1 MINLTTND
9 YLTMFLTPI
18 ICIEIEMYL
27 IYFKYSFSETLIFA
41 IHELSRGSVS
51 VRTAEFI
58 KELERPL
65 PAGNNPVKLFS
76 MNYDVDKCNSD
87 NLLQLE
93 GTIIFFL
100 YRIIVSKLGEF
111 MEHQLYVALNY
122 SYVKST
128 TLTVSLWCYTCI
140 A

>member
-1 MINLTTND
+1 MINITTNY
-9 YLTMFLTPI
+9 YLTMFLTHI

-65 PAGNNPVKLFS
+65 PTGNEPVKLFS
-76 MNYDVDKCNSD
+76 
-87 NLLQLE
+87 
-93 GTIIFFL
+93 
-100 YRIIVSKLGEF
+100 
-111 MEHQLYVALNY
+111 LNY
-122 SYVKST
+122 E
-128 TLTVSLWCYTCI
+128 
-140 A
+140 